1 LKTKTLEIEI
11 DIKIIQRVIMK
22 MMQRVIKLMI
32 LSQKRTPLL
41 SRHTVLLLQKLHQ
54 NLQIRRRRSRNKG
67 VTKGIL
73 GSTTHLRPVENDE
86 IVD

>member
-1 LKTKTLEIEI
+1 M
-11 DIKIIQRVIMK
+11 DMK

-41 SRHTVLLLQKLHQ
+41 GRHTVLLLQKLHQ
-54 NLQIRRRRSRNKG
+54 NPQIRRRRSRSRG
-67 VTKGIL
+67 DTEGIL
-73 GSTTHLRPVENDE
+73 GSTTRLRPVENDE